1 MLKKIVFLVV
11 LLFVAAIIF
20 VSYRLFFHKQH
31 YRIVGRYMD
40 YDCQPVVSTDFQVS
54 ADLSSHVGFGGGA
67 QYYAKG
73 TTDERGYFEID
84 FKSRNHLSQMSIQAN
99 ASDDGRSGAR
109 SFEPA
114 PTMELLDT
122 SFKNPLILYREGNA
136 TIEHRVT
143 GRKLLAIAY
152 RHDGGRFRIPVPRYW
167 QKGQDI
173 VFDVRLRWKR
183 EGGSWVLIIAAHKR
197 GGFIDCPVAELPF
210 NANIPSRGYRKF
222 VRIPLPEADDRSQQY
237 AFYYKHDGD
246 LAFGTLFVNIKF
258 DPDAMPRG
266 ALVNLTYDVLT
277 SENEFVET
285 PRLPQY
291 NCGGPLA
298 QSYDGYLGSLPA
310 NRNRFHRMLSKP
322 RPGSDQRTAADP
334 DTPLEWFQNQV
345 DDRIVMAQA
354 LVSHGNV
361 SERFALVYQVYREDL
376 LRKLETKSFKDI
388 HLDPNAMIFR
398 IARREDA
405 PLEILE
411 DIEATFA
418 LAPLMLDLSSN
429 PRLPQAMLNRL
440 VEGLLGRDFESSGK
454 NREVADI
461 LLKLAANPRLE
472 AQAFAVLSKRIME
485 NIDTDTV
492 DYDYRRS
499 AEILAGN
506 PAVPAALLD
515 DWANLTW
522 SSFLIHPS

>member
-1 MLKKIVFLVV
+1 
-11 LLFVAAIIF
+11 
-20 VSYRLFFHKQH
+20 
-31 YRIVGRYMD
+31 
-40 YDCQPVVSTDFQVS
+40 
-54 ADLSSHVGFGGGA
+54 
-67 QYYAKG
+67 
-73 TTDERGYFEID
+73 
-84 FKSRNHLSQMSIQAN
+84 
-99 ASDDGRSGAR
+99 
-109 SFEPA
+109 
-114 PTMELLDT
+114 
-122 SFKNPLILYREGNA
+122 
-136 TIEHRVT
+136 
-143 GRKLLAIAY
+143 
-152 RHDGGRFRIPVPRYW
+152 
-167 QKGQDI
+167 
-173 VFDVRLRWKR
+173 
-183 EGGSWVLIIAAHKR
+183 
-197 GGFIDCPVAELPF
+197 
-210 NANIPSRGYRKF
+210 
-222 VRIPLPEADDRSQQY
+222 
-237 AFYYKHDGD
+237 
-246 LAFGTLFVNIKF
+246 
-258 DPDAMPRG
+258 
-266 ALVNLTYDVLT
+266 
-277 SENEFVET
+277 
-285 PRLPQY
+285 
-291 NCGGPLA
+291 
-298 QSYDGYLGSLPA
+298 
-310 NRNRFHRMLSKP
+310 MLSKP

-515 DWANLTW
+515 DWANWMLTRDEPEFVQLAAALLQHPAMPTDSLERLGTRMFTPTYKGFAW
-522 SSFLIHPS
+522 VFTSILENPNLTPGLLQQMVKLHGGDSGKSSRYALQAMMHPNYDQPALYQLLTASNHRLVKDLLQYRDYVQNPALPEKEIRYLASPEVIRHIFEMPGSDRFIGEVAANPNTPRDILYNLLRRKAPEIDRKLITNTAP